1 MPGPETGKSY
11 VHFLDVS
18 NADARQWLPLE
29 GATLAE
35 GIDASPPLNG
45 FAVIA
50 QQYLFDEFNDE
61 LVQARSNRGRLSL
74 LTSLSRTATTNT
86 TTQTNRNWRGLHVA
100 IEVTVAA
107 GTGIIPHIQGQA
119 DSGLFYDILVGTT
132 ITATGLVIIKVY
144 PGIGVIAGGAASDI
158 LPFLWRFQMEATDAS
173 ANTYEVNANLNI

>member
-1 MPGPETGKSY
+1 MGPETGKAF

-18 NADARQWLPLE
+18 NVNARQWVPLE
-29 GATLAE
+29 GATLADS
-35 GIDASPPLNG
+35 ISASPALNG

-61 LVQARSNRGRLSL
+61 LTQARSNRGRLSL
-74 LTSLSRTATTNT
+74 LASASRTATTNT
-86 TTQTNRNWRGLHVA
+86 AAQTNRNWRGVHVA
-100 IEVTVAA
+100 INVTVFA

-119 DSGLFYDILVGTT
+119 QSGLYYDILVGTT

-144 PGIGVIAGGAASDI
+144 PGIGQIAGGAASDI